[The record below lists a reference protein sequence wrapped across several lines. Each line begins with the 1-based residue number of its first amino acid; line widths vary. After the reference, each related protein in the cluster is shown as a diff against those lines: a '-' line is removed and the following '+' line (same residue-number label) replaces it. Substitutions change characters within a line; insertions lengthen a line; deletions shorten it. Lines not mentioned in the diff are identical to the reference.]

1 MHVDSWII
9 ASSHTRGLLIT
20 IFFMP
25 IFLLEARVAPPQ
37 KFKSDAAQGQLLP
50 PHKMMCHVCCVLERR
65 GNNNKGAP
73 RHQQT
78 LPTTMDPTTPRT
90 TNQSNNIVN
99 SPTEDPFGYSQDDL
113 AYLASI
119 EEEASAMYLIEQ
131 VFESVG
137 HLRDSLRHFAHKK
150 GFAITGHGS
159 KLLCSRSSEPKI
171 SGKQEREE
179 ATSAPSQ
186 AEKKVHHQMWVL
198 FLGGLHLG

>member
-1 MHVDSWII
+1 
-9 ASSHTRGLLIT
+9 
-20 IFFMP
+20 MP

-119 EEEASAMYLIEQ
+119 EEEASAMYPIGQ

-137 HLRDSLRHFAHKK
+137 HLRDSL
-150 GFAITGHGS
+150 S
-159 KLLCSRSSEPKI
+159 KVPE
-171 SGKQEREE
+171 
-179 ATSAPSQ
+179 
-186 AEKKVHHQMWVL
+186 
-198 FLGGLHLG
+198 